1 MNREG
6 NTWVMMFAVGMCVIL
21 AVLLAGTFSALK
33 GKVDANIDF
42 DRQMNVLIATGLY
55 SKAEGGESK
64 TRAELEELY
73 TDRIIGKVLEVK
85 RGMVDKPVKGADGE
99 PTTIKV
105 EKVTDLVETEY
116 TVEDLPRLQL
126 EQRREKDPAKR
137 KEFTTFYTRV
147 DEQGEA
153 VAYCIPI
160 EGLGLWG
167 MIYGFLA
174 LEHDLA
180 TVKGITFYQ
189 HKETPGLGGEIDNPD
204 WQSQWKGKSIY
215 DAGDDFVSVT
225 VKKGK
230 VDKAVAYEK
239 EHMVDGLSG
248 ATITSNGVTKFVA
261 EDLQTYMPY
270 FEKLKGE

>member
-6 NTWVMMFAVGMCVIL
+6 NTWVMTFAVGMCVIL

-33 GKVDANIDF
+33 GKVDANIAF

-55 SKAEGGESK
+55 SKAEGAESK
-64 TRAELEELY
+64 TRAELEQLY
-73 TDRIIGKVLEVK
+73 ADRIVGKVLEVK
-85 RGMVDKPVKGADGE
+85 RGMVDQPVKGADGK
-99 PTTIKV
+99 PTTIQV

-147 DEQGEA
+147 DDQGEA

-189 HKETPGLGGEIDNPD
+189 HKETPGLGGEIDKQW
-204 WQSQWKGKSIY
+204 WQSQWPGKEIY
-215 DAGDDFVSVT
+215 AGNGDFVSVT

-230 VDKAVAYEK
+230 VDPAVAYEK